1 MTDVI
6 VMLTPAETAK
16 RLGVSRHAVYDMCA
30 VEDRDGNPRQ
40 PELGHNRIGSRI
52 VIPAPEVDALLARTF
67 VPAKSEVTSLD
78 EHRHRSRQAA

>member
-6 VMLTPAETAK
+6 VMLTPAEAAR

-30 VEDRDGNPRQ
+30 VQDKDGNRKQ

-52 VIPAPEVDALLARTF
+52 AIPEPEVDALLNRTF
-67 VPAKSEVTSLD
+67 VPAQSEVATLD
-78 EHRHRSRQAA
+78 EHRRTRTAA